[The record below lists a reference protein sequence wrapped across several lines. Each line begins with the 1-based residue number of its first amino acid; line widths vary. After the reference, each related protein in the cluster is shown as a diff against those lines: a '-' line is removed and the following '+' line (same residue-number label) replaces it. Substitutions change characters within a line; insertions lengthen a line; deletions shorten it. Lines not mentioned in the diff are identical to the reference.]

1 MTNAGR
7 ARIPTFTPA
16 ELEGLRDYWHVYD
29 KHYDRIL
36 KPLMAMVMDHPGLG
50 PIIRAIPPA
59 ALEEQ
64 NRESRE
70 RQRRAFVEGEW
81 DVYWQNLREDGA
93 RFAHAGLDFPSWFE
107 LTTAAR
113 AIIIPLLMEE
123 FEGTP
128 ARLRQCLL
136 SMEKLYDVS
145 LGIIGEQYL
154 LTKEHTIQAQAD
166 AIRELSTPVLQI
178 RKGRLIVPLVGI
190 IDTHR
195 ARQITEHLLEAIRAH
210 RARIV
215 IIDITGVPAVDSKVA
230 NHLIQTV
237 EAARLMGAKTIV
249 TGLSAEVAQT
259 LVTLGVDLS
268 QVRTVG
274 DLQTGIEEADRI
286 EGFALTKTN

>member
-1 MTNAGR
+1 V
-7 ARIPTFTPA
+7 PTFSPSET
-16 ELEGLRDYWHVYD
+16 EGLRDYWHVYD
-29 KHYDRIL
+29 KHYDRL
-36 KPLMAMVMDHPGLG
+36 QKTLMAMVMQHDELG
-50 PIIRAIPPA
+50 PIIRAIPPQ

-64 NRESRE
+64 NRASRE
-70 RQRRAFVEGEW
+70 RQRKAFVQGEW
-81 DVYWQNLREDGA
+81 DDYWTTLREDGGRYA
-93 RFAHAGLDFPSWFE
+93 QAGLTFPAWFE
-107 LTTAAR
+107 LTTAVR
-113 AIIIPLLMEE
+113 AEVIPLLVEE
-123 FEGTP
+123 FKEHP
-128 ARLRQCLL
+128 SRLQASL
-136 SMEKLYDVS
+136 MAMDKMFDAA

-154 LTKEHTIQAQAD
+154 STKERTIAKQAD

-178 RKGRLIVPLVGI
+178 RKGRLIVPLVGV

-195 ARQITEHLLEAIRAH
+195 ARQITEHLLEAIRAN

-268 QVRTVG
+268 KVRTVG

-286 EGFALTKTN
+286 EGMSFAKDK